1 MSANLL
7 RIAEVRHTIAP
18 WNSICKVRL
27 SRGLAMSSNNNQTL
41 AEPEFGKFRKLLW
54 PIHNYELKKFLPL
67 GLIMFCILFNYT
79 LLRDT
84 KDTLVV
90 NASGASA
97 ITFLKLYC
105 VTPCAILFVILYAK
119 LTNILKREYVFYT
132 IVTPFLIFFG
142 IFGFVLYP
150 NLDAL
155 HPSQEM
161 LASITASYPRLSGF
175 VDIFAYWSYSLFYVL
190 AEIWGSAMI
199 ALMFWQFANQIVR
212 MKESKRFYGLFV
224 VIGNAALILSGFVVS
239 FCSESIKDFFPGQSP
254 EQVWGIS
261 LKWLMGSVVV
271 MGILAMALYR
281 WMHTNVLP
289 DPRYYDGD
297 DVAIGAGK
305 KKKKKPGL
313 AESFKIIISSP
324 ELGLIA
330 MLIMAY
336 GVTINLVEVQ
346 WKEQLKFYFAGDRG
360 GYNGF
365 MGQYSLWTGV
375 FTILF
380 SLFIGSN
387 ILRVVSWFKAA
398 VITPAFI
405 LVGGGLFF
413 AFILSS
419 KDIMYLKDLVANIL
433 LSIGTNPVT
442 AATFL
447 GAAIVIM
454 SKSIKYSLFDPTK
467 EMAYIPLDDE
477 LKTKG
482 KAAVD
487 VIGGRAGKAGGAFV
501 QNMLFIAF
509 ATKDAIAIAPIAFG
523 VFFAVCI
530 LWVFSVKLLS
540 KRVNAAVE
548 RRNQEEAQATTAT
561 ATTTAPAAA

>member
-1 MSANLL
+1 
-7 RIAEVRHTIAP
+7 
-18 WNSICKVRL
+18 
-27 SRGLAMSSNNNQTL
+27 MSSNNNQTL

-239 FCSESIKDFFPGQSP
+239 FCSESIKDFFPGQSA

-523 VFFAVCI
+523 VFFAVCV
-530 LWVFSVKLLS
+530 LWIFSVKLLS

-548 RRNQEEAQATTAT
+548 RRNQEEAQQATTT
-561 ATTTAPAAA
+561 TTTTAPAAA

>member
-1 MSANLL
+1 MSTN
-7 RIAEVRHTIAP
+7 V
-18 WNSICKVRL
+18 
-27 SRGLAMSSNNNQTL
+27 NQT
-41 AEPEFGKFRKLLW
+41 ADAEFGPIRKMLW
-54 PIHNYELKKFLPL
+54 PIHSYELKKFLPL

-84 KDTLVV
+84 KDTLIV
-90 NASGASA
+90 NACGASA
-97 ITFLKLYC
+97 ITYLKLYC
-105 VTPCAILFVILYAK
+105 VTPCAILFVVLYAK
-119 LTNILKREYVFYT
+119 LTNLLKREYVFYT
-132 IVTPFLIFFG
+132 VVTPFLIFFG

-150 NLDAL
+150 NLEVL
-155 HPSQEM
+155 HPSQEVVAN
-161 LASITASYPRLSGF
+161 LSAASPRLAGF
-175 VDIFAYWSYSLFYVL
+175 IDIAAYWSYSLFYVL

-224 VIGNAALILSGFVVS
+224 VIGNVALILSGFVVS

-254 EQVWGIS
+254 EYVWGIS

-281 WMHTNVLP
+281 WMHTNVLT
-289 DPRYYDGD
+289 DPRFYDGD

-313 AESFKIIISSP
+313 VESAKIIFSSP

-330 MLIMAY
+330 ILIMAY

-346 WKEQLKFYFAGDRG
+346 WKEQLKFFFAGDRG

-375 FTILF
+375 FTIFF

-387 ILRVVSWFKAA
+387 ILRIVSWFKAA
-398 VITPAFI
+398 VITPIFI
-405 LVGGGLFF
+405 LIGGGLFF
-413 AFILSS
+413 SFILSS
-419 KDIMYLKDLVANIL
+419 KDIPFLTKFVADLLVQ
-433 LSIGTNPVT
+433 IGTNPIA

-447 GAAIVIM
+447 GAGIVIM
-454 SKSIKYSLFDPTK
+454 SKAIKYSLFDPTK

-501 QNMLFIAF
+501 QNMLFLAF

-523 VFFAVCI
+523 VFAVVCL
-530 LWVFSVKLLS
+530 LWVFSVKVLS
-540 KRVNAAVE
+540 TRVNAAVE
-548 RRNQEEAQATTAT
+548 KRNQEERQATA
-561 ATTTAPAAA
+561 APAGAAAQTA

>member
-1 MSANLL
+1 
-7 RIAEVRHTIAP
+7 
-18 WNSICKVRL
+18 
-27 SRGLAMSSNNNQTL
+27 MSSNNHQGT
-41 AEPEFGKFRKLLW
+41 EPEFGPIRKVLW

-105 VTPCAILFVILYAK
+105 VTPCAILFVVLYAK
-119 LTNILKREYVFYT
+119 LTNMMKREHVFYAV
-132 IVTPFLIFFG
+132 VTPFLIFFG
-142 IFGFVLYP
+142 LFGFVIYP
-150 NLDAL
+150 NLDVL
-155 HPSQEM
+155 HPTQEVINSFS
-161 LASITASYPRLSGF
+161 ANYPRLSGF
-175 VDIFAYWSYSLFYVL
+175 FDIGAYWSYSLFYVL

-224 VIGNAALILSGFVVS
+224 VIGNVALILSGLVVT
-239 FCSESIKDFFPGQSP
+239 FCSDTIKDFYPHLN
-254 EQVWGIS
+254 EQAIWGIS
-261 LKWLMGSVVV
+261 LQWLMGSVLV
-271 MGILAMALYR
+271 MGVASMALYR
-281 WMHTNVLP
+281 WMHTNVLT
-289 DPRYYDGD
+289 DPRHYDGD
-297 DVAIGAGK
+297 EAAVGK

-313 AESFKIIISSP
+313 VESCKIIIKSP

-346 WKEQLKFYFAGDRG
+346 WKEQLKVYFHGDRG

-365 MGQYSLWTGV
+365 MGQFSTWTGV
-375 FTILF
+375 VTILF
-380 SLFIGSN
+380 SLFVGSN
-387 ILRVVSWFKAA
+387 ILRIMSWFKAA
-398 VITPAFI
+398 VITPLFI
-405 LVGGGLFF
+405 VIGGGLFF
-413 AFILSS
+413 CFILSS
-419 KDIMYLKDLVANIL
+419 GDVALLKDLVANIL
-433 LSIGTNPVT
+433 VSIGTSPVA

-447 GAAIVIM
+447 GAAIVIL

-501 QNMLFIAF
+501 QNMLFLAF
-509 ATKDAIAIAPIAFG
+509 ATKEAAAIAPIAFG
-523 VFFAVCI
+523 VFFVVC
-530 LWVFSVKLLS
+530 LGWMFSVKVLS
-540 KRVNAAVE
+540 KKVNTALD
-548 RRNQEEAQATTAT
+548 RKHKEEAAKEKPVATGG
-561 ATTTAPAAA
+561 APAPASA

>member
-1 MSANLL
+1 
-7 RIAEVRHTIAP
+7 
-18 WNSICKVRL
+18 
-27 SRGLAMSSNNNQTL
+27 MSSNTNQAT
-41 AEPEFGKFRKLLW
+41 EQEFGPIRKMLW

-105 VTPCAILFVILYAK
+105 VTPCAILFVIFYAK
-119 LTNILKREYVFYT
+119 LTNMLKREHVFYT
-132 IVTPFLIFFG
+132 VVTPFLIFFG
-142 IFGFVLYP
+142 LFGFVLYP

-161 LASITASYPRLSGF
+161 LATINAAYPRLSGF

-224 VIGNAALILSGFVVS
+224 VIGNVALILSGFVVT

-254 EQVWGIS
+254 EQVWEIS
-261 LKWLMGSVVV
+261 LKWLMGAVVV
-271 MGILAMALYR
+271 MGILSMMLYR
-281 WMHTNVLP
+281 WMHTNVLT

-297 DVAIGAGK
+297 AVATGSGK
-305 KKKKKPGL
+305 TKKKKPGL
-313 AESFKIIISSP
+313 VESFKIIISSP

-375 FTILF
+375 ITIAF

-387 ILRVVSWFKAA
+387 ILRILSWFKAA
-398 VITPAFI
+398 VITPVFI
-405 LVGGGLFF
+405 LLGGGLFF

-419 KDIMYLKDLVANIL
+419 KDIMYLKDFVADLL
-433 LSIGTNPVT
+433 LSIGTNPIT

-447 GAAIVIM
+447 GAGIVIL

-501 QNMLFIAF
+501 QNMLFLAF

-523 VFFAVCI
+523 VFAAVCL
-530 LWVFSVKLLS
+530 LWIFSVKLLS
-540 KRVNAAVE
+540 KKVNAAAARRVE
-548 RRNQEEAQATTAT
+548 QEREAAGAAPATTAQT
-561 ATTTAPAAA
+561 A